1 MLALRLDKHATSHC
15 VTTIFDSEVSYHR
28 MLMPLMFSSL
38 YMLIFMTKSVK
49 GTENG
54 AKLIRSPDNLETASH
69 DLTQKAQLGTLTT
82 ASAQLLLLQ
91 SSKDFP
97 CSFVHTYACVCTN
110 LCVSLYGHPCEA
122 TRAIF

>member
-1 MLALRLDKHATSHC
+1 MLALRWDKRATSHC

-54 AKLIRSPDNLETASH
+54 AKLIRSPDNLETALH
-69 DLTQKAQLGTLTT
+69 DVTQKAQLGTLTT
-82 ASAQLLLLQ
+82 ANAQLLFLQ

-97 CSFVHTYACVCTN
+97 CSFLRMYACACMG
-110 LCVSLYGHPCEA
+110 LCVCLY
-122 TRAIF
+122 RYLV

>member
-38 YMLIFMTKSVK
+38 YMLIFMTKSAK

-54 AKLIRSPDNLETASH
+54 AKLIRSPDNLETALH

-97 CSFVHTYACVCTN
+97 CSFVHMYACVYV
-110 LCVSLYGHPCEA
+110 CVCMDTLHKV
-122 TRAIF
+122 TRIIF